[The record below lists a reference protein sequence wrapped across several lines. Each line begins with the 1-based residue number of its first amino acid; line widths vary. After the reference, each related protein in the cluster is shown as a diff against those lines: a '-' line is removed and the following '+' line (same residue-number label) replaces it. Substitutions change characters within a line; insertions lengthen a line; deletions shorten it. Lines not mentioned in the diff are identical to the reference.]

1 MQIRKKH
8 GKAELVLLDHGLYK
22 RITDD
27 FRQAKP
33 PISRAANAFCA
44 LTINN
49 ITFYWTQF

>member
-27 FRQAKP
+27 FRRAP
-33 PISRAANAFCA
+33 PPTPVCHTEGSLPEFVH
-44 LTINN
+44 LE
-49 ITFYWTQF
+49 